1 MSRPSA
7 RRICWFAYTRYW
19 RISEDGGAPALIAK
33 PDSARGHV
41 AYGWPDVLPD
51 GNAAL
56 IMIWKGTSLDR
67 AELGVVT
74 LATGRVTELGIPGTG
89 PRYVSGGYVIFTRAN
104 GTVYAVPISLRTL
117 RLTGEPVLLLEGV
130 AVKAN
135 GAAELTVADNGTLAY
150 IAGESPQSRLRA
162 VSRAGTARA
171 VGTELRPFEF
181 PRVSPDGRHVAVT
194 MAPSGAQDIW
204 TYDLASQALTP
215 LTHDGGGQRAEWSP
229 DRRHLV
235 YIGRDRTDNVVRQQA
250 WDGSGTSEV
259 VARPGTNVL
268 EVALGPPH
276 SYAAYRVGT
285 GATQRDIWIA
295 PLDSLDK
302 ARPFLATPADEW
314 LPTISPNGRLLAY
327 ATSESGRPE
336 VYVRP
341 LPPGIG
347 RIQVS
352 AGGGIEPRWSP
363 DGREIFYRSNT
374 HMIAAGISEQ
384 PELAVQRR
392 DTLFAD
398 VYLRNISHAMYDVFP
413 SGREFLMLLEE
424 SRRSKLYV
432 VVNGTEELRRKMRS
446 R

>member
-1 MSRPSA
+1 M
-7 RRICWFAYTRYW
+7 
-19 RISEDGGAPALIAK
+19 
-33 PDSARGHV
+33 
-41 AYGWPDVLPD
+41 
-51 GNAAL
+51 
-56 IMIWKGTSLDR
+56 
-67 AELGVVT
+67 
-74 LATGRVTELGIPGTG
+74 
-89 PRYVSGGYVIFTRAN
+89 
-104 GTVYAVPISLRTL
+104 
-117 RLTGEPVLLLEGV
+117 
-130 AVKAN
+130 
-135 GAAELTVADNGTLAY
+135 
-150 IAGESPQSRLRA
+150 
-162 VSRAGTARA
+162 
-171 VGTELRPFEF
+171 
-181 PRVSPDGRHVAVT
+181 
-194 MAPSGAQDIW
+194 
-204 TYDLASQALTP
+204 
-215 LTHDGGGQRAEWSP
+215 
-229 DRRHLV
+229 
-235 YIGRDRTDNVVRQQA
+235 
-250 WDGSGTSEV
+250 
-259 VARPGTNVL
+259 L

-341 LPPGIG
+341 LPPGSG

-398 VYLRNISHAMYDVFP
+398 VYLPNISHAMYDVFP